1 MDRQVI
7 ESIIRKEI
15 VQTVM
20 ETQDFM
26 IVGNWK
32 MNKTKEEVKKFLKDI
47 VDHDFGQKNK
57 VVVVPSSPYLYLF
70 EEKLRY
76 SNVLYGAQNIYPKE
90 SGAFTGEISID
101 MAKDFGCKYVI
112 VGHSERRT
120 IFGEC
125 NEFISKKVRILLQHN
140 ITPILC
146 IGENLEQR
154 QHEDYKH
161 FLATQISEG
170 LQRISQEDISKVI
183 IAYEP
188 IWAIG
193 TGVTAS
199 PSQVE
204 EMHMYLRK
212 YLIERYGSEI
222 GKDIP
227 LLYGGSVKPANVK
240 DLALAQSVSGFL
252 IGGASLQAQSFIE
265 INDILN
271 GK

>member
-1 MDRQVI
+1 MNKNDI
-7 ESIIRKEI
+7 EQIIRKEI
-15 VQTVM
+15 VEAVM
-20 ETQDFM
+20 KTQDFL

-32 MNKTKEEVKKFLKDI
+32 MQKTKQEVNSFLKAI
-47 VDHDFGQKNK
+47 SNHDFGQKNK
-57 VVVVPSSPYLYLF
+57 IVVIPPSPYLYLF

-76 SNVLYGAQNIYPKE
+76 SSVLYGVQNIYPKE
-90 SGAFTGEISID
+90 NGAFTGEVSVD
-101 MAKDFGCKYVI
+101 MAQDFGCKYAI

-125 NEFISKKVRILLQHN
+125 NEFISKKVRILIQKN

-146 IGENLEQR
+146 IGENLDQR
-154 QHEDYKH
+154 KKEDYKH

-170 LQRISQEDISKVI
+170 LQRINKDDVSKVI

-193 TGVTAS
+193 TGETAS

-204 EMHMYLRK
+204 EIHIYIRNF
-212 YLIERYGSEI
+212 LIERYGSDI

-227 LLYGGSVKPANVK
+227 LLYGGSVKPSNVK
-240 DLALAQSVSGFL
+240 ELALAQSVSGFL
-252 IGGASLQAQSFIE
+252 IGGASLDSQSFIE
-265 INDILN
+265 INNILN
-271 GK
+271 